1 MYQERIGR
9 VLAAMEQ
16 MGLEQMIVSD
26 PDSIWYLTGY
36 YVFPLERLF
45 ALYLRRDGKHKLFL
59 NKLFPV
65 AENVDGTK
73 PMGIDKEWPARFLL
87 PLMAHNPGSRC
98 VLASACVD
106 DARAR
111 KDETERELMRAASR
125 INDTVM
131 ERAVAF
137 MREGMMEREVA
148 DYIVAQYAAEGCDAV
163 AFQPIVSFGPHAAD
177 PHHEADQTR
186 LRAGGWATSS
196 ARRIMSR
203 AMSAAL
209 RS

>member
-36 YVFPLERLF
+36 YVFPFERLF

-65 AENVDGTK
+65 PEVPYEQVWFSDTDDYLSILAENVDGTK

-87 PLMAHNPGSRC
+87 PLSTQ
-98 VLASACVD
+98 
-106 DARAR
+106 R
-111 KDETERELMRAASR
+111 KS
-125 INDTVM
+125 
-131 ERAVAF
+131 
-137 MREGMMEREVA
+137 
-148 DYIVAQYAAEGCDAV
+148 
-163 AFQPIVSFGPHAAD
+163 P
-177 PHHEADQTR
+177 
-186 LRAGGWATSS
+186 
-196 ARRIMSR
+196 RR
-203 AMSAAL
+203 
-209 RS
+209 